1 MSAGSTLRVTT
12 KPPTKCPK
20 CGGRLTVI
28 AGDPRRAWY
37 WRRRECT
44 VCGKRVSSRET
55 LYP

>member
-1 MSAGSTLRVTT
+1 MSRRLTMRVTT
-12 KPPTKCPK
+12 KSPTKCPK
-20 CGGRLTVI
+20 CGGRLAVI